1 MNLKHLLTKWNKEM
15 LTWLLID
22 LTLNSYNETI
32 NELKTSFDK
41 QQEVN
46 ANLTSTLITKPMGKA
61 KH

>member
-46 ANLTSTLITKPMGKA
+46 ANLTSTLITKPMGNA
-61 KH
+61 NH